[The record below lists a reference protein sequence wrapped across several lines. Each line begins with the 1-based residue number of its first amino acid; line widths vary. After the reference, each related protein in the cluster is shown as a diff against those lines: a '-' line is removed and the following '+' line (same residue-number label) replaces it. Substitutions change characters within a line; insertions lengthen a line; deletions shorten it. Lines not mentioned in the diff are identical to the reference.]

1 MMGLSVAAGIK
12 LRKVKPG
19 DKGCERSGMTM
30 RQQDCQRA
38 MSLFNRLKVFIK
50 FWMIN
55 LGGKLKI
62 ETFELFVMLS
72 EVKESA

>member
-1 MMGLSVAAGIK
+1 MMGFSVAAGIK
-12 LRKVKPG
+12 LRKIKAD

-30 RQQDCQRA
+30 GQQDCQRA

-55 LGGKLKI
+55 LARKLKN
-62 ETFELFVMLS
+62 ETFELFVMS
-72 EVKESA
+72 TEMKEIA